1 MTKVEETIRNFRHF
15 SSLLTLGTLDTFN
28 FRHSIHFELL
38 LLLALLP
45 SLIGCKPTR
54 PAADSQRSR
63 TTPTPGSDAQP
74 QFWVRVLLLNDA
86 TACTL
91 DFASPFDVTCVTPD
105 SNSQPQEEFFENL
118 DAPPRPTWDSQR
130 RGRGPVPVTVSAGK
144 ISIAG
149 QPFDANE
156 VTVCPKEPH
165 VFTLN
170 GSDYRGTLKLILD
183 PNGGSF
189 DAVNH
194 IPLESYLAGVVGAE
208 MPDYWEP
215 QALKAQTIAA
225 RTYCLYIKKRFGADR
240 AWDLSKTQ
248 AHQVYRGIDAE
259 STQIWNAVNQTAGMV
274 LVCKQAHPGPKGTP
288 PEALGADAA
297 DDIFPAYYSSTC
309 GGHTENS
316 KNVFGDSFE
325 PLAGVPC
332 PYCQDVA
339 RPEFFFWPMTKL
351 DAADVTEKLWQ
362 RYPRLK
368 QLGQIMDITPAQQ
381 SDYGG
386 FHRLTKIELSGTTG
400 DSDFLRA
407 EDLRLTLDP
416 TGTKLKSTICQIAKS
431 GDEWVFSFGRGYGHG
446 VGMCQCGAQA
456 MARQGK
462 IADQILAY
470 YYPNS
475 HITRLY

>member
-1 MTKVEETIRNFRHF
+1 M
-15 SSLLTLGTLDTFN
+15 
-28 FRHSIHFELL
+28 
-38 LLLALLP
+38 
-45 SLIGCKPTR
+45 
-54 PAADSQRSR
+54 
-63 TTPTPGSDAQP
+63 
-74 QFWVRVLLLNDA
+74 LLNDA
-86 TACTL
+86 TASTL
-91 DFASPFDVTCVTPD
+91 EFTSPFDVTGPASD
-105 SNSQPQEEFFENL
+105 SNSQPQQRLLQDL
-118 DAPPRPTWDSQR
+118 DAP
-130 RGRGPVPVTVSAGK
+130 VLVTVSAGK
-144 ISIAG
+144 INIAG
-149 QPFDANE
+149 RPFDANE
-156 VTVCPKEPH
+156 VTICPQEPH
-165 VFTLN
+165 LFNLN
-170 GSDYRGTLKLILD
+170 GSDYRGTLKLMLD
-183 PNGGSF
+183 PNGESF

-194 IPLESYLAGVVGAE
+194 IPLESYLAGVIGAE

-215 QALKAQTIAA
+215 EALKAQTIAA

-259 STQIWNAVNQTAGMV
+259 STQTWNAVNQTAGMV
-274 LVCKQAHPGPKGTP
+274 LVCKQ
-288 PEALGADAA
+288 ADAA

-332 PYCQDVA
+332 SYCQDVA
-339 RPEFFFWPMTKL
+339 RPEFFFWPMTKF

-368 QLGQIMDITPAQQ
+368 QLGQITGITPAQQ

-386 FHRLTKIELSGTTG
+386 FRRLTKIEISGAAG
-400 DSDFLRA
+400 NSDFLRA

-416 TGTKLKSTICQIAKS
+416 TGTKLKSTICEIAKS

-462 IADQILAY
+462 NADQILAY

-475 HITRLY
+475 HTTRLY

>member
-1 MTKVEETIRNFRHF
+1 M
-15 SSLLTLGTLDTFN
+15 
-28 FRHSIHFELL
+28 
-38 LLLALLP
+38 
-45 SLIGCKPTR
+45 
-54 PAADSQRSR
+54 
-63 TTPTPGSDAQP
+63 DAQP

-86 TACTL
+86 AACTL
-91 DFASPFDVTCVTPD
+91 KFTSPFDVTCTTPPRGRGPD
-105 SNSQPQEEFFENL
+105 SSSQPHQGFFENL
-118 DAPPRPTWDSQR
+118 DTPIF
-130 RGRGPVPVTVSAGK
+130 VTVSAGK

-156 VTVCPKEPH
+156 VTISPKEPH

-170 GSDYRGTLKLILD
+170 GSNYRGALKLILD
-183 PNGGSF
+183 PSGESF
-189 DAVNH
+189 DAVNN
-194 IPLESYLAGVVGAE
+194 IPLESYLAGVIGAE

-240 AWDLSKTQ
+240 AWDLGKTQ

-259 STQIWNAVNQTAGMV
+259 STQIWNAVNQTEGMV
-274 LVCKQAHPGPKGTP
+274 VLCKQADGS
-288 PEALGADAA
+288 

-309 GGHTENS
+309 GGHTEDS

-339 RPEFFFWPMTKL
+339 RPKFFFWPMTKL
-351 DAADVTEKLWQ
+351 DAADVTEKLQQ

-368 QLGQIMDITPAQQ
+368 RLGQITDITPAQL
-381 SDYGG
+381 SDYAG
-386 FHRLTKIELSGTTG
+386 FCRVTKVKLSGTAG
-400 DSDFLRA
+400 NSDFLRA

-416 TGTKLKSTICQIAKS
+416 TGTKLKSTICEIAKS
-431 GDEWVFSFGRGYGHG
+431 GDKWVFSFGRGYGHG

>member
-1 MTKVEETIRNFRHF
+1 M
-15 SSLLTLGTLDTFN
+15 
-28 FRHSIHFELL
+28 
-38 LLLALLP
+38 
-45 SLIGCKPTR
+45 
-54 PAADSQRSR
+54 
-63 TTPTPGSDAQP
+63 DAQP

-91 DFASPFDVTCVTPD
+91 RFTSPFDVTCVTPD
-105 SNSQPQEEFFENL
+105 SNSQPQQKLSAGSLDTGRPQRDEPDFEDLN
-118 DAPPRPTWDSQR
+118 APIT
-130 RGRGPVPVTVSAGK
+130 VTLSAGK
-144 ISIAG
+144 INVAG

-170 GSDYRGTLKLILD
+170 GNDYRGTLKLILD
-183 PNGGSF
+183 PNGESF
-189 DAVNH
+189 DAVNN
-194 IPLESYLAGVVGAE
+194 IPLEWYLAGVIGAE

-240 AWDLSKTQ
+240 AWDMGKTQ
-248 AHQVYRGIDAE
+248 AHQVYQGIDAE
-259 STQIWNAVNQTAGMV
+259 STQIWNAVNQTEGMV
-274 LVCKQAHPGPKGTP
+274 LVCKQAPPGPSAPRRG
-288 PEALGADAA
+288 ALGPDTA

-309 GGHTENS
+309 GGHTEDS

-339 RPEFFFWPMTKL
+339 RPKFFFWPMTKL
-351 DAADVTEKLWQ
+351 DAGDVTEKLQQ
-362 RYPRLK
+362 RYPRLR
-368 QLGQIMDITPAQQ
+368 QLGQITDITPAQQ
-381 SDYGG
+381 SDYAG
-386 FHRLTKIELSGTTG
+386 FCRVTKVKLSGTTG
-400 DSDFLRA
+400 NSDFLRA

-416 TGTKLKSTICQIAKS
+416 TGTKLKSTICEIAKS
-431 GDEWVFSFGRGYGHG
+431 GDKWVFSFGRGYGHG

-462 IADQILAY
+462 NADQILAY

-475 HITRLY
+475 HIMRLY

>member
-1 MTKVEETIRNFRHF
+1 MN
-15 SSLLTLGTLDTFN
+15 
-28 FRHSIHFELL
+28 
-38 LLLALLP
+38 
-45 SLIGCKPTR
+45 
-54 PAADSQRSR
+54 
-63 TTPTPGSDAQP
+63 AQP
-74 QFWVRVLLLNDA
+74 PPGRQGPQFRVRVLLLNDA

-91 DFASPFDVTCVTPD
+91 EFASPFDVTCVTPD
-105 SNSQPQEEFFENL
+105 SNSQLPQGMAKPTQQKLSENL
-118 DAPPRPTWDSQR
+118 GAPPG
-130 RGRGPVPVTVSAGK
+130 GRGPVPVTISAGK

-156 VTVCPKEPH
+156 VTISPKEPH

-183 PNGGSF
+183 PNGESF

-194 IPLESYLAGVVGAE
+194 IPLESYLAGVIGAE

-259 STQIWNAVNQTAGMV
+259 STQIWNAVNQTEGMV
-274 LVCKQAHPGPKGTP
+274 LVCKQAPPG
-288 PEALGADAA
+288 ALGADAA

-316 KNVFGDSFE
+316 ENVFGDSYE

-339 RPEFFFWPMTKL
+339 RPKFFFWPMTRL

-362 RYPRLK
+362 RYPRLR
-368 QLGQIMDITPAQQ
+368 QLGQITDIASARQ
-381 SDYGG
+381 SDYAG
-386 FHRLTKIELSGTTG
+386 FCRVTKVKLSGTAG
-400 DSDFLRA
+400 NSDFLRA

-416 TGTKLKSTICQIAKS
+416 AGTKLKSTICEIAKS
-431 GDEWVFSFGRGYGHG
+431 GDKWVFSFGRGYGHG

-462 IADQILAY
+462 ITDQILAY

-475 HITRLY
+475 HITRLH

>member
-1 MTKVEETIRNFRHF
+1 M
-15 SSLLTLGTLDTFN
+15 
-28 FRHSIHFELL
+28 
-38 LLLALLP
+38 
-45 SLIGCKPTR
+45 
-54 PAADSQRSR
+54 
-63 TTPTPGSDAQP
+63 DAQP

-86 TACTL
+86 TTCTL

-105 SNSQPQEEFFENL
+105 SNSQPRTNWSP
-118 DAPPRPTWDSQR
+118 APRATSPSGGTRPVAVELAR
-130 RGRGPVPVTVSAGK
+130 GK
-144 ISIAG
+144 INVAG
-149 QPFDANE
+149 QPFDGNE
-156 VTVCPKEPH
+156 VTICTREPY
-165 VFTLN
+165 VFNLN

-183 PNGGSF
+183 PNGESF
-189 DAVNH
+189 DVVNN
-194 IPLESYLAGVVGAE
+194 IPLESYLAGVIGAE
-208 MPDYWEP
+208 MPDYWESE
-215 QALKAQTIAA
+215 ALKAQTIAA

-240 AWDLSKTQ
+240 SWDLSKTQ

-259 STQIWNAVNQTAGMV
+259 STQIWNAVNQTEGMV
-274 LVCKQAHPGPKGTP
+274 LVCKQTPPGPK
-288 PEALGADAA
+288 GADAA

-309 GGHTENS
+309 GGHTEDS

-339 RPEFFFWPMTKL
+339 RSKFFFWPMAEF
-351 DAADVTEKLWQ
+351 DAADVTEKLRQ

-368 QLGQIMDITPAQQ
+368 QLGEITDITPAQQ
-381 SDYGG
+381 SDYAG
-386 FHRLTKIELSGTTG
+386 FCRVTKVKLSGTAG
-400 DSDFLRA
+400 NSDFLRA

-416 TGTKLKSTICQIAKS
+416 AGTKLKSTICQIAKS
-431 GDEWVFSFGRGYGHG
+431 GDKWVFSFGRGYGHG

-462 IADQILAY
+462 NADQILAY